1 MLNKKQIQHNFS
13 QSASRYNQA
22 AELQKLWAKK
32 VANSATSYINNDS
45 YILDLGC
52 GTSMISQHIKQ
63 NSANFFECDIS
74 FEMLQ
79 QKRDKKSFQIQ
90 CDFENLPFCDNS
102 FDVLVSSFALQ
113 WLSSFQNNFIKI
125 SQLLK
130 NKGSFIF
137 CLPTSESLKELVIA
151 NKETCCSFYFHP
163 LPTLNEV
170 ETAIESTNLQII
182 EKKVELIK
190 FEFDNALQAIKSI
203 KEIGANYSDQKSIIN
218 KTQLRNF
225 DNFCLKNFAGV
236 SKSFALSW
244 EVSFFIVQK
253 NH

>member
-22 AELQKLWAKK
+22 AELQKFWAKK
-32 VANSATSYINNDS
+32 VAESATPYINNDS

-52 GTSMISQHIKQ
+52 GTAMIAQHIKLH
-63 NSANFFECDIS
+63 SSLLFECDIS
-74 FEMLQ
+74 FEMLR
-79 QKRDKKSFQIQ
+79 QKRDKKSYRIQ
-90 CDFENLPFCDNS
+90 CDFENLPFAHNS

-113 WLSSFQNNFIKI
+113 WLSNFQDNFVKI

-137 CLPTSESLKELVIA
+137 CLPTSKSLKELVIA
-151 NKETCCSFYFHP
+151 NKEIGCSFYFHP

-170 ETAIESTNLQII
+170 ESAIESANLQIV
-182 EKKVELIK
+182 ENKVELMK
-190 FEFDNALQAIKSI
+190 FEFDNALQAVKSI
-203 KEIGANYSDQKSIIN
+203 KEIGANYSDKKSVIN